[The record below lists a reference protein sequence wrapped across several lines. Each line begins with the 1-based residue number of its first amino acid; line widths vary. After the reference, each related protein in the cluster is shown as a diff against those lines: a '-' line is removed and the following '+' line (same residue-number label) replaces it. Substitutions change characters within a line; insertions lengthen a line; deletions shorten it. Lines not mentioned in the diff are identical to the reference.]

1 LRSELEI
8 SFSRKKF
15 LCIVLALI
23 AIILID
29 TSVVK
34 IYEIIDKDFAPSQL
48 KILLFSGE
56 ALFCLL
62 LQFLLL
68 KQVWNSFKTN
78 QSHSRLQVRISLIS
92 LSVLGILIAIMIF
105 QLYYFNQ
112 YSSFLTL
119 AIIIISYGTAA
130 GFIIWLSWM
139 FLSWYRSTHKFIIFL
154 YFMSMS
160 LIAFNLIM
168 TAALASAKVTDRPDQ
183 IGVYVGGGGDISGG
197 RYIIL
202 DIIYRISSFTSFI
215 GIWLTTAILMT
226 YYREKLLNTIT
237 YWIIMLIPLAYF
249 IITYFYQF
257 ILGSTLNSYLEFD
270 PVTFSIVLVVFVSLS
285 KPIGGLIFGIAFW
298 NTART
303 VSYEKK
309 VRTCMLI
316 SGWGVFLIFA
326 ANQGVTQQVTPFP
339 PFGIPTIT
347 VLNIAAY
354 LVLLGIY
361 NSAKLVS
368 VNNNLRKSI
377 YKHAVE
383 SKILHLIGH
392 AEMEK
397 EIQKTVTKI
406 IQSQE
411 NMEVEREIGI
421 ELDQKELRKYIDI
434 VIKEVKKDD
443 KPSVP

>member
-1 LRSELEI
+1 M
-8 SFSRKKF
+8 
-15 LCIVLALI
+15 CIVLALI
-23 AIILID
+23 TIILID

-56 ALFCLL
+56 ALLCLL

-92 LSVLGILIAIMIF
+92 LSVLGTLIAIMIF
-105 QLYYFNQ
+105 QMYYFNQ
-112 YSSFLTL
+112 YSSFLTI
-119 AIIIISYGTAA
+119 AIIIISYGTAT

-160 LIAFNLIM
+160 LIAFNLIV
-168 TAALASAKVTDRPDQ
+168 TAAFASAKVTDRPDQ
-183 IGVYVGGGGDISGG
+183 IGVYVGGSGDISGG

-237 YWIIMLIPLAYF
+237 YWIIMLIPLVYF
-249 IITYFYQF
+249 VITYFYQF
-257 ILGSTLNSYLEFD
+257 ILGSALSSYLESD
-270 PVTFSIVLVVFVSLS
+270 PVTFSIVLVAFLSLS

-309 VRTCMLI
+309 IRTCMLI
-316 SGWGVFLIFA
+316 SGWGIFLIFA
-326 ANQGVTQQVTPFP
+326 ANQGVTQQTTPFP

-383 SKILHLIGH
+383 SKMLHLIGH

-397 EIQKTVTKI
+397 EIQNTVTKI
-406 IQSQE
+406 IQSQK
-411 NMEVEREIGI
+411 NMEEEREVGL
-421 ELDQKELRKYIDI
+421 ELDQDELRKYLDV
-434 VIKEVKKDD
+434 VIREVKKDD
-443 KPSVP
+443 KPSIP

>member
-1 LRSELEI
+1 M
-8 SFSRKKF
+8 
-15 LCIVLALI
+15 
-23 AIILID
+23 LID

-34 IYEIIDKDFAPSQL
+34 IYEIIDKDFLPSQV

-56 ALFCLL
+56 ALLCLL

-68 KQVWNSFKTN
+68 QQVWNSFKTN

-92 LSVLGILIAIMIF
+92 LSVLGALIAIMIF
-105 QLYYFNQ
+105 QMYYFNQ
-112 YSSFLTL
+112 YSSFLTI
-119 AIIIISYGTAA
+119 AIIIISYGTAT

-168 TAALASAKVTDRPDQ
+168 TAALTSAIVTDRPDQ
-183 IGVYVGGGGDISGG
+183 IGVYVGGGGNISGG

-202 DIIYRISSFTSFI
+202 DMIYRISSFTSFI

-226 YYREKLLNTIT
+226 YYREKLLNTVT
-237 YWIIMLIPLAYF
+237 YWFIILIPLVYF

-257 ILGSTLNSYLEFD
+257 ILGSALSSYLEFD
-270 PVTFSIVLVVFVSLS
+270 PVTFSIVLVAFVSLS
-285 KPIGGLIFGIAFW
+285 KPIGGLVFGIAFW
-298 NTART
+298 NIART

-309 VRTCMLI
+309 IRTCMLI
-316 SGWGVFLIFA
+316 SGWGIFLIFA
-326 ANQGVTQQVTPFP
+326 ANQGITQQTTPFP

-347 VLNIAAY
+347 ILNIAAY

-368 VNNNLRKSI
+368 VNNSLRKSI
-377 YKHAVE
+377 YQHALRSE
-383 SKILHLIGH
+383 LLHSIGR

-397 EIQKTVTKI
+397 EIQKTVSEI
-406 IQSQE
+406 IRSQDIL
-411 NMEVEREIGI
+411 ERERVTRA
-421 ELDQKELRKYIDI
+421 ELDEKELRKYLDQ
-434 VIKEVKKDD
+434 VIKEVRKDR
-443 KPSVP
+443 PS

>member
-1 LRSELEI
+1 
-8 SFSRKKF
+8 

-56 ALFCLL
+56 ALLCLL

>member
-1 LRSELEI
+1 
-8 SFSRKKF
+8 

-48 KILLFSGE
+48 KILLFSAE
-56 ALFCLL
+56 ALLCLL

-78 QSHSRLQVRISLIS
+78 QSYSRLQVRISLIS

>member
-1 LRSELEI
+1 V
-8 SFSRKKF
+8 
-15 LCIVLALI
+15 CIILALI
-23 AIILID
+23 AIMLID

-34 IYEIIDKDFAPSQL
+34 IYEIIEKDFVPSQV

-56 ALFCLL
+56 ALLSLL

-78 QSHSRLQVRISLIS
+78 QSYGRLQIRISLIS
-92 LSVLGILIAIMIF
+92 LSVLGTLIAIMIF

-112 YSSFLTL
+112 YSSFLTI

-139 FLSWYRSTHKFIIFL
+139 FLSWYRSAHKFIIFL

-183 IGVYVGGGGDISGG
+183 IGVFVGGSGDISGG
-197 RYIIL
+197 RYIVL

-237 YWIIMLIPLAYF
+237 YWIIMLIPLVYF

-257 ILGSTLNSYLEFD
+257 ILGSILSSYLEFD
-270 PVTFSIVLVVFVSLS
+270 PVTFSIVLVAFVSLS
-285 KPIGGLIFGIAFW
+285 RPIGGLIFGIAFW

-309 VRTCMLI
+309 IRTCMLI
-316 SGWGVFLIFA
+316 SGWGIFLIFA
-326 ANQGVTQQVTPFP
+326 ANQGITQQTTPFP

-347 VLNIAAY
+347 ILNIAAY

-377 YKHAVE
+377 YKHTVE
-383 SKILHLIGH
+383 SKMLHLIGH

-411 NMEVEREIGI
+411 NIEEEREVGI
-421 ELDQKELRKYIDI
+421 ELDQNELRRYMDV
-434 VIKEVKKDD
+434 VIKEVKKGEGTPDF
-443 KPSVP
+443 

>member
-1 LRSELEI
+1 M
-8 SFSRKKF
+8 
-15 LCIVLALI
+15 
-23 AIILID
+23 LID
-29 TSVVK
+29 NSVVK
-34 IYEIIDKDFAPSQL
+34 IYDIIDKDFAPSQI

-56 ALFCLL
+56 ALLCLL

-78 QSHSRLQVRISLIS
+78 QSHNQLQVRVSLIS

-105 QLYYFNQ
+105 ELYYYNQ
-112 YSSFLTL
+112 YSSFLTI

-130 GFIIWLSWM
+130 CFIIWLSLM
-139 FLSWYRSTHKFIIFL
+139 FLAWYRSTHKFIIFL
-154 YFMSMS
+154 YLISMS

-168 TAALASAKVTDRPDQ
+168 TAAFASAKVTDRPDQ
-183 IGVYVGGGGDISGG
+183 IGVYVGGGGEISGG
-197 RYIIL
+197 RYMIL

-237 YWIIMLIPLAYF
+237 YWIIMLIPLVYF
-249 IITYFYQF
+249 VITYFYQF
-257 ILGSTLNSYLEFD
+257 ILGSALSSYLQSD
-270 PVTFSIVLVVFVSLS
+270 PVTFSIILVAFVSLS

-309 VRTCMLI
+309 IKTCMLI
-316 SGWGVFLIFA
+316 SGWGIFLIFA
-326 ANQGVTQQVTPFP
+326 ANQGVTQQTTPFP

-377 YKHAVE
+377 YKHAIE
-383 SKILHLIGH
+383 SKMLHLIGH

-411 NMEVEREIGI
+411 NIEVEREVGL
-421 ELDQKELRKYIDI
+421 ELDQDELRKYLDV
-434 VIKEVKKDD
+434 VIREVKKDD
-443 KPSVP
+443 KPSIP